1 MVKFLPVTVFASSN
15 NSLDAFDTSDDASSS
30 LPDAFDCNAN
40 ASGSCLDDSDSI
52 SDASSTIYS
61 NSGSSPI
68 ASVSNSGAFALAVQ
82 VPLSSPV
89 ASGSS
94 NAASGSSPDASGS
107 SPDAFGS
114 CFNFS
119 SRIPNASSNSH
130 NASGSMFLVAN
141 LVFLIALKL
150 ETDCKDN
157 HQIRKLRFLASNH
170 FLCCIIILE
179 ILLIVFPFMYVITQ
193 PFCQVFEGMNS
204 D

>member
-15 NSLDAFDTSDDASSS
+15 NSLHAFDTSDDASSS

-40 ASGSCLDDSDSI
+40 ASGSCPDDSKSI
-52 SDASSTIYS
+52 SDASSNIYS
-61 NSGSSPI
+61 NSGSPI
-68 ASVSNSGAFALAVQ
+68 ASGSNSGAFAIAVQ

-89 ASGSS
+89 ASGGR
-94 NAASGSSPDASGS
+94 NDASGSSPDASGS

-130 NASGSMFLVAN
+130 NASGSMLLVAN